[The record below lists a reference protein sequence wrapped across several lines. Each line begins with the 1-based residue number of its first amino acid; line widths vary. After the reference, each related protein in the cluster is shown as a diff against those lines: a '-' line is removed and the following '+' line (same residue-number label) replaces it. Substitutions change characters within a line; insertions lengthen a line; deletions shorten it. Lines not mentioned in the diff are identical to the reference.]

1 MMPNDQIII
10 SHSCKFNEENKMSHK
25 IAIRGQSM
33 LRYSGQGTS
42 PCKNWGRE
50 QRWDWK
56 GRQESRSYRVL

>member
-1 MMPNDQIII
+1 MPNDQIII

-42 PCKNWGRE
+42 PCKN
-50 QRWDWK
+50 
-56 GRQESRSYRVL
+56 